1 MEEFDLDYNLDG
13 HCFGV
18 HKRMW
23 KEFTYTYLMAVA
35 VDGGCGT
42 KVPQPL
48 LLYDTCLSWL
58 LQLMAVVVHR

>member
-1 MEEFDLDYNLDG
+1 MEEFDLDYNLAG

-48 LLYDTCLSWL
+48 LLYDTCLS
-58 LQLMAVVVHR
+58 